1 MPSDPQ
7 QLFDELR
14 QQTNSARN
22 EVVFKE
28 PWEGQAFALAV
39 SLHARGVFTWSEWAA
54 SLAQVIREA
63 GADDDGS
70 EYYKHWVTALE
81 RITVNRGLLDDASLS
96 ERRRQWAH
104 AIEHTPHGQPIS
116 LSKT

>member
-14 QQTNSARN
+14 HQANSASN
-22 EVVFKE
+22 ELVFKE

-81 RITVNRGLLDDASLS
+81 RILVDRGLLDDASLS